1 MENERLQ
8 REKQFCSKNY
18 LSEMTCSHTKMC
30 LKSALKEINFV
41 IPLISLFFI
50 YLFIYLLFIFYN
62 LHIQSCVQSIHSYT
76 YKKMLININ
85 SQK

>member
-50 YLFIYLLFIFYN
+50 YLFIYLFIIYI
-62 LHIQSCVQSIHSYT
+62 LQSAHTIVRT
-76 YKKMLININ
+76 INT
-85 SQK
+85 